1 MKKKSVGQENESNVP
16 VSDKNAA
23 KLLNKSA
30 EGARRVRKNVSFK
43 DSFSNLLSIKAP
55 SGALNEAVKSS
66 PLGENINYQEA
77 ILLAQIIKAINGDTQ
92 AAVFVR
98 DTSGNKIKEAEVKE
112 TKRKKF
118 EDF

>member
-1 MKKKSVGQENESNVP
+1 MAKKSDGQKLEVP
-16 VSDKNAA
+16 VPEEKVATECSKKA
-23 KLLNKSA
+23 KGVKRL
-30 EGARRVRKNVSFK
+30 RKDVSFK
-43 DSFSNLLSIKAP
+43 DSFSSLLSIKVP
-55 SGALNEAVKSS
+55 SCALSEAIRST
-66 PLGENINYQEA
+66 PLGESINYQEA
-77 ILLAQIIKAINGDTQ
+77 ILLSQIIKAINGDTQ